1 MDLSILIVNY
11 RTYTLTKQTINSV
24 LETVHNLNYE
34 IIVVDNNSEDGS
46 YEQLKDDFREF
57 ININFILNRS
67 NAGFAVANNIAFN
80 NSSGKYI
87 LLLNSDV
94 IVHENTINESFI
106 YIKNHENIGIL
117 GCKVSLPNGQ
127 LDKAC
132 RRSFPTFWVSFYRMT
147 FLSKL
152 FPNSPRF
159 NKYNLSYIDDNGV
172 YPVDCVV
179 GAYMLLDSDLYRECG
194 GLDESYFMYGEDIEL
209 CFNVKELG
217 FEVYYYGKK
226 EITHY
231 KGASG
236 SNKKLLYE
244 FHKSMEI
251 FYDKHYKKTDS
262 ILKNMIVH
270 FGIWTLYYIKLIILT
285 IKTG

>member
-11 RTYTLTKQTINSV
+11 RTYTFTKQTIDSV
-24 LETVHNLNYE
+24 QQTVHNIGYE
-34 IIVVDNNSEDGS
+34 IIIVDNNSGDGS
-46 YEQLKDDFREF
+46 YEQLKDDFKEF
-57 ININFILNRS
+57 ENIKFVLNHS
-67 NAGFAVANNIAFN
+67 NDGFAVANNIAFK

-94 IVHENTINESFI
+94 FVHENTINESFI
-106 YIKNHENIGIL
+106 YLKNHEKIGIL
-117 GCKVSLPNGQ
+117 GCKVLLPNGE

-147 FLSKL
+147 LLSRL

-159 NKYNLSYIDDNGV
+159 NKYNLSYMDDNGV

-179 GAYMLLDSDLYRECG
+179 GAYMLLKSDLYGECG

-209 CFNVKELG
+209 CYDVKELG
-217 FEVYYYGKK
+217 FEVCYYGKK

-236 SNKKLLYE
+236 GNKKLLYE
-244 FHKSMEI
+244 FHKSMQI

-262 ILKNMIVH
+262 IIKNMIVYL
-270 FGIWTLYYIKLIILT
+270 GIWTLYYIKLIILL
-285 IKTG
+285 IKSK